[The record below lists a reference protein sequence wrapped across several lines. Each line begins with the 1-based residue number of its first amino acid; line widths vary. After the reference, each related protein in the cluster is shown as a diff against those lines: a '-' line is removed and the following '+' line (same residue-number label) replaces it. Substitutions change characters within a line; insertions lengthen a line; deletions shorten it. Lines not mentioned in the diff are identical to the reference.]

1 VTASAGRSGNAGLGP
16 FLLIWAGQ
24 SVSVVGTSMTNFA
37 LVIWIWS
44 RTGQAMPIAL
54 MELCSYG
61 AVVALGPIAGVV
73 CDRWGRGR
81 TLIASNAGAAV
92 VIAALWL
99 LLGSGNLTEQAVY
112 VSMVALGSC
121 LAFQYPA
128 LMASVTSLVAQRH
141 YMRASGMLSLTI
153 SVAGIVGPA
162 AAAVLLGT
170 ADLPAVF
177 AADLVSYGIC
187 VLTVA
192 LVRMPAAPTEPAS
205 GKSGVRQ
212 DLGYGFRYVAARP
225 GLLALQAAFF
235 LSYFAGMFGV
245 LLAPMVLARAHDGTA
260 TLAAVLGA
268 AGLGGI
274 AGGVVTTVWGGR
286 RSHLPV
292 ILLGFVA
299 TGLLGQLPLGL
310 SASPIVWIAASFSSA
325 FLFPL
330 IQGANQAI
338 WQTSV
343 PVAVQGRVF
352 AARRVMTE
360 SAGPIVLLVAGPL
373 ADRVFE
379 PGMGEPGWLRS
390 GFGWLVGTEPGAG
403 MGVIFVL
410 TGLLSVLVGVLGFTV
425 PWLRRLDADISTY
438 SEVRQR

>member
-1 VTASAGRSGNAGLGP
+1 MTAGAGRPNAGLGP

-44 RTGQAMPIAL
+44 QTGQAMPIAL

-92 VIAALWL
+92 VVAALWS

-128 LMASVTSLVAQRH
+128 LMASVTSLVDQRH

-153 SVAGIVGPA
+153 SVSGVVGPG
-162 AAAVLLGT
+162 AAAVLLGS
-170 ADLPAVF
+170 AALPAVF

-192 LVRMPAAPTEPAS
+192 LVRVPEAPREPAS
-205 GKSGVRQ
+205 GKSGVLR

-245 LLAPMVLARAHDGTA
+245 LLAPMVLARTQDGTA

-274 AGGVVTTVWGGR
+274 AGGVVTTLWGGR
-286 RSHLPV
+286 RSRHLPV

-299 TGLLGQLPLGL
+299 TGLFGQLPLGL
-310 SASPIVWIAASFSSA
+310 STAPIVWIAASFSSA

-379 PGMGEPGWLRS
+379 PGMGEPGWLRT

-410 TGLLSVLVGVLGFTV
+410 TGLLSVVVGVLGFAV
-425 PWLRRLDADISTY
+425 PWLRRLDADL
-438 SEVRQR
+438 EVRPG